1 MTIEYSMPGAAA
13 TSWRTRDI
21 VVAATIGVAFAVVF
35 WFWNVTVWPAATA
48 LFAFFPPA
56 QNVVYGVW
64 LIPAV
69 LAPLVIRRPGA
80 AIFAELVAA
89 VISALLGNQ
98 WGVDT
103 ILSGFVQGAA
113 AELVFAMTLYRNWS
127 IPVVVAAAVASAG
140 AAWIHDWVIYYQA
153 LGLDQVVWIG
163 LFMAVSAIALTASGS
178 ILLAG
183 ALRRAGVLEGFPV

>member
-1 MTIEYSMPGAAA
+1 MTIEYSMPGVA
-13 TSWRTRDI
+13 TSSWRTRDI

-56 QNVVYGVW
+56 QNIVYGVW

-69 LAPLVIRRPGA
+69 LASLVIRRPGA

-127 IPVVVAAAVASAG
+127 VPVVVAAAVASAA

-153 LGLDQVVWIG
+153 LALDQVVWIG
-163 LFMAVSAIALTASGS
+163 VFMAVSAIVVTAGGS
-178 ILLAG
+178 ILLAR
-183 ALRRAGVLEGFPV
+183 ALRRAGVLEGFPA

>member
-1 MTIEYSMPGAAA
+1 MTIEYSMPGVA
-13 TSWRTRDI
+13 TSSWRTRDI

-56 QNVVYGVW
+56 QNIVYGVW

-127 IPVVVAAAVASAG
+127 VPVVVAAAVASAA

-153 LGLDQVVWIG
+153 LALDQVVWIG
-163 LFMAVSAIALTASGS
+163 VFMAVSAIVVTAGGS
-178 ILLAG
+178 ILLAR
-183 ALRRAGVLEGFPV
+183 ALRRAGVLEGFPA